1 MAKNGWVKHN
11 QDVFKKALAEH
22 RNALEKRLTNML
34 HELAEGVI
42 GIINA
47 SDFRPM
53 YTSNLADST
62 GLGVYFNGMLKKYI
76 PLPRA
81 KEPQEYNGAL
91 VWGQDSLEQAL
102 FEASQTYTSGIWVVL
117 FSAVPYAFKVNEW
130 GTETEDGKTLTP
142 AGYFDEQLVPDML
155 NQFKLAFAREFPN
168 IKLTV

>member
-1 MAKNGWVKHN
+1 MAKNGWAKHN
-11 QDVFKKALAEH
+11 QDVFKKALEEH
-22 RNALEKRLTNML
+22 RNALEKRMANVF

-47 SDFRPM
+47 SDFKPM
-53 YTSNLADST
+53 YTANLADST
-62 GLGVYFNGMLKKYI
+62 GLGVYFNGMLKEYV

-81 KEPQEYNGAL
+81 NEPQEYNGAL

-117 FSAVPYAFKVNEW
+117 FSAVPYAFKVDKE
-130 GTETEDGKTLTP
+130 GTTRTVE
-142 AGYFDEQLVPDML
+142 GYFSQELVPDML
-155 NQFKLAFAREFPN
+155 NQFKLTFAREFPN

>member
-1 MAKNGWVKHN
+1 MAKNGWGKHN

-34 HELAEGVI
+34 HDLAEGVI

-53 YTSNLADST
+53 YTANLADST
-62 GLGVYFNGMLKKYI
+62 GLGVYFNGMLKEYV

-81 KEPQEYNGAL
+81 DKPQEYNGAP

-117 FSAVPYAFKVNEW
+117 FSAVPYAFKVDKE
-130 GTETEDGKTLTP
+130 GTTRTVE
-142 AGYFDEQLVPDML
+142 GYFSQELVPDML

>member
-1 MAKNGWVKHN
+1 MAKKGWAKHN

-47 SDFRPM
+47 SDFRPI
-53 YTSNLADST
+53 YTANLADST
-62 GLGVYFNGMLKKYI
+62 GLGVYFNGMLKEYV

-81 KEPQEYNGAL
+81 VEPQEYNGTL

-102 FEASQTYTSGIWVVL
+102 FEASQTYASGIWVVL
-117 FSAVPYAFKVNEW
+117 FSAVPYAVKVDKE
-130 GTETEDGKTLTP
+130 GTTRTVE
-142 AGYFDEQLVPDML
+142 GYFSQELVPDML
-155 NQFKLAFAREFPN
+155 NQFKLAFAKEFPN